1 MNTMADLQD
10 ILDEQERVRRASFEK
25 LRAQVDTTAILDL
38 EGFTDALDHLARCQG
53 HKSGLMLPITEEGL
67 AAHFGFHLKTK
78 SWIRALPVRE
88 GYLRVAP
95 EHVTLLNALLA
106 VKDVEQHPLSV
117 SDLSITF
124 FQHGQRASL
133 SNGAGFV
140 AGRLLGLI
148 RGLEPADGDHNADAF
163 TLPVELELPSAAYLC
178 AYKTGAAWGGPE
190 EGGWSYDT
198 GSLVEAWTTTPKT
211 YNAQMLVMQQLLESE
226 DLDADLIELHYRTPP
241 AGWPHIKPKYC

>member
-1 MNTMADLQD
+1 MSELQD
-10 ILDEQERVRRASFEK
+10 ILDEHERERRASFEK

-38 EGFTDALDHLARCQG
+38 EGFTDALGHLARCQG

-67 AAHFGFHLKTK
+67 AAHFGFHLKTE
-78 SWIRALPVRE
+78 SWVRAIPVRE
-88 GYLRVAP
+88 GYLRVAS
-95 EHVTLLNALLA
+95 EQVGLLNALLA

-117 SDLSITF
+117 ADLSITF

-133 SNGAGFV
+133 SNGSGFV

-148 RGLEPADGDHNADAF
+148 RGLEPGDGDHNADAF
-163 TLPVELELPSAAYLC
+163 TLPVELELPSTAYLC

-211 YNAQMLVMQQLLESE
+211 YSAQRLVMQQLLDGE
-226 DLDADLIELHYRTPP
+226 DLDADLIELHYSTPP
-241 AGWPHIKPKYC
+241 AGWPHTKPKYC